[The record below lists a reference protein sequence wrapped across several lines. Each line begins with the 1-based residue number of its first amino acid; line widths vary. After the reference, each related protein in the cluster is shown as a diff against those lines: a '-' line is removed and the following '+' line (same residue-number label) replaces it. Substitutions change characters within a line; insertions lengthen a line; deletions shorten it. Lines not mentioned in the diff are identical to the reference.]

1 MKVKNVSKKIVA
13 IPELEGGC
21 TALLPDCVAEVDDS
35 FAGAIQNIIECGLLE
50 VTKEKVTP
58 PITAAEEPAE
68 AEVKKTTRRSKAAKE
83 AADIE

>member
-1 MKVKNVSKKIVA
+1 MKVKNISKKIVA
-13 IPELEGGC
+13 IPDIEGGY

-50 VTKEKVTP
+50 ATKEKVTP
-58 PITAAEEPAE
+58 PIITADEETE
-68 AEVKKTTRRSKAAKE
+68 TKKTTRRSKAVKE

>member
-13 IPELEGGC
+13 IPELEGGR

-35 FAGAIQNIIECGLLE
+35 FAGAIQTIIDCGLLE

-58 PITAAEEPAE
+58 PIIANEETEEP
-68 AEVKKTTRRSKAAKE
+68 KKTTTRRSKAAKE